1 MCLPFL
7 APLGTMLGA
16 SASGAA
22 AAGTMAVVSA
32 ASTALSA
39 VGAINQ
45 ASAAKQTARNNATM
59 AEYAAQDAQRRG
71 EHEAESIR
79 RKGASIKSAQRAA
92 FAGKGLDVSYGNAA
106 DIQDQTDFFTESDIA
121 TTRTNA
127 RREAWNYRAQG
138 QQALAMGKAD
148 SLNSM
153 LAAGGTLLGGA
164 GRVAD
169 KWYANSYG
177 ESTATS
183 SGRSLYDM
191 GF

>member
-1 MCLPFL
+1 MCTPIIL
-7 APLGTMLGA
+7 T
-16 SASGAA
+16 
-22 AAGTMAVVSA
+22 A
-32 ASTALSA
+32 ASTLLSTGAA
-39 VGAINQ
+39 VGQ
-45 ASAAKQTARNNATM
+45 ASAARQVARNNAMM

-71 EHEAESIR
+71 ENEAESIR
-79 RKGASIKSAQRAA
+79 RKGASLKSAQRAA
-92 FAGKGLDVSYGNAA
+92 FAAKGVDVGYGGAA

-148 SLNSM
+148 SMNAM

-164 GRVAD
+164 GKVAD
-169 KWYANSYG
+169 KWYANKFG
-177 ESTATS
+177 ESTTTS

>member
-1 MCLPFL
+1 MCDPIIL
-7 APLGTMLGA
+7 TTA
-16 SASGAA
+16 STLLSAGAA
-22 AAGTMAVVSA
+22 
-32 ASTALSA
+32 
-39 VGAINQ
+39 VGQ
-45 ASAAKQTARNNATM
+45 ASAARQVARNNATM

-71 EHEAESIR
+71 ENEAESIR
-79 RKGASIKSAQRAA
+79 RKGASLKSAQRAA
-92 FAGKGLDVSYGNAA
+92 FAGKGVDVGYGGAA

-138 QQALAMGKAD
+138 QQALAIGKAD
-148 SLNSM
+148 AFNSM

-164 GRVAD
+164 GKVAD
-169 KWYANSYG
+169 KWYANKFG
-177 ESTATS
+177 ESTTTS